1 MEANRSIR
9 HRESI
14 VTSELDVEVT
24 AEANRIIEE
33 NLLMCQSIH
42 FNSCLR
48 LFLNLSVKAFAYY
61 LARQLRS
68 GDERPADA
76 VGPG

>member
-24 AEANRIIEE
+24 AEANPNHRRES
-33 NLLMCQSIH
+33 LDVSIDP
-42 FNSCLR
+42 FQQ
-48 LFLNLSVKAFAYY
+48 LSPLVFK
-61 LARQLRS
+61 S
-68 GDERPADA
+68 IS
-76 VGPG
+76 